1 MNVSELILSK
11 RAILVVGPG
20 GVGKT
25 TCATALAFAAA
36 KAGRRVA
43 LLSIDPAKRLAAAL
57 GLKFGSQLHEISL
70 PPDYKGSMAAA
81 MLDQKA
87 IFDEQVF
94 RFVKSTNGR
103 NKILQ
108 NKVYQ
113 QVATRLGGPL
123 EYIAVAKLEQLLSDD
138 RYDLVVLDT
147 PPDTH
152 ALDFLCRPD
161 LLKGFSDNKVM
172 TWLVKPFHL
181 AKKIGMHHMLSMGEK
196 LMGGIAKITG
206 VAALATLA
214 EFLVV
219 MEDVIEGF
227 NQSGQEL
234 KQRLASASSG
244 FVVVSAPRQAS
255 VRSAKHLLQQL
266 SASGFSPSLV
276 LLNLNLPEPLAK
288 ELLQLPQLSHDQAL
302 YALQRRA
309 VSERHNR
316 KAFEEHLKTDA
327 MTKGSA
333 IPLKMVTISEQPDL
347 VLSVAAIAA
356 FAAALTASSS

>member
-1 MNVSELILSK
+1 MKVSELVQTK
-11 RAILVVGPG
+11 RAILVIGPG

-36 KAGRRVA
+36 KEGRRVA

-57 GLKFGSQLHEISL
+57 GLKFGSQLHELQL
-70 PPDYKGSMAAA
+70 PAAYKGSIAAA

-87 IFDEQVF
+87 IFDEQVY
-94 RFVKSTNGR
+94 RFVKSENGR
-103 NKILQ
+103 KKILQ
-108 NKVYQ
+108 NKLYQ
-113 QVATRLGGPL
+113 QVAARLGGPL
-123 EYIAVAKLEQLLSDD
+123 EYIAVAKLEQLLSDK
-138 RYDLVVLDT
+138 RFDLVVLDT

-152 ALDFLCRPD
+152 ALDFLTRPD
-161 LLKGFSDNKVM
+161 VLKGFTDHKVM

-196 LMGGIAKITG
+196 LMGGIAKVTG

-227 NQSGQEL
+227 NQSGQTL
-234 KQRLASASSG
+234 KQQLAAASSG

-266 SASGFSPSLV
+266 GANHFLPSMV
-276 LLNLNLPEPLAK
+276 LLNLNLPDQLAR
-288 ELLQLPQLSHDQAL
+288 ELLGMPELSVGEAL
-302 YALQRRA
+302 YALQQRA
-309 VSERHNR
+309 KSEQANRHEFLDFLER
-316 KAFEEHLKTDA
+316 QAAEKGKA
-327 MTKGSA
+327 SA
-333 IPLKMVTISEQPDL
+333 LDLVTIAEQPEM

-356 FAAALTASSS
+356 FAEGLHS